1 MEVEYERPKDHI
13 ALIRLNRP
21 EKMNAFSKSLERAL
35 LAALDKA
42 CADEDV
48 RVVMF
53 AGSGRSFSGGWD
65 LGETDLTDPEHH
77 PLSARAGR
85 HTWLEIV
92 RMLRR
97 PDKLFIAAVHGFA
110 AGQGV
115 ELCIAS
121 DLVVCDESAR
131 FYFAETRVGFAMTSG
146 TAKLLPLIVGLANAR
161 RLALLGQTID
171 GREAHRIGLAVELAP
186 PGGHEAAALRLAEE
200 ALKGAPL
207 AIAAQKQ
214 LLDGALAM
222 SLDAVQDFE
231 VQTSFRLT
239 LTEDHQEAKRAF
251 AAKRQPVFRGR

>member
-1 MEVEYERPKDHI
+1 MEVEYEKPKEHV

-21 EKMNAFSKSLERAL
+21 NKMNAFSTSLERAL
-35 LAALDKA
+35 LSALQKA

-48 RVVMF
+48 RVVVF
-53 AGSGRSFSGGWD
+53 AGRGRSFSGGWD

-85 HTWLEIV
+85 HTWLEII

-97 PDKLFIAAVHGFA
+97 PDKLFIAAVHGYA

-161 RLALLGQTID
+161 KLALLGQTID
-171 GREAHRIGLAVELAP
+171 GKEAHRIGLAVEVA
-186 PGGHEAAALRLAEE
+186 PGGEHEAAALRLAGE

-207 AIAAQKQ
+207 AVAAQKQ

-239 LTEDHQEAKRAF
+239 LTEDHQEAKKAF
-251 AAKRQPVFRGR
+251 AGKRSPVFRGR

>member
-1 MEVEYERPKDHI
+1 MEVEYEEPREHV

-21 EKMNAFSKSLERAL
+21 DKMNAFSTSLERAL
-35 LAALDKA
+35 LSALQKA

-48 RVVMF
+48 RVVVF

-65 LGETDLTDPEHH
+65 LAETDLTDPQHH

-97 PDKLFIAAVHGFA
+97 PDKLFIAAVHGYA

-161 RLALLGQTID
+161 KLALLGQTID
-171 GREAHRIGLAVELAP
+171 GKEAHRIGLAVEVTPA
-186 PGGHEAAALRLAEE
+186 GGHEAAAITLAQE
-200 ALKGAPL
+200 ALRGAPL
-207 AIAAQKQ
+207 AVAAQKQ

-239 LTEDHQEAKRAF
+239 LTEDHQEAKKAF
-251 AAKRQPVFRGR
+251 AGKRSPVFRGR